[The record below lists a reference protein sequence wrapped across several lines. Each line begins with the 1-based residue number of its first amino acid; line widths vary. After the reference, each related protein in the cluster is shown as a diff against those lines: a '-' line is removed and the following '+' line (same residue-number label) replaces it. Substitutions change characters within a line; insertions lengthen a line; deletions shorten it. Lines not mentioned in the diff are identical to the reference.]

1 MTAVSQNLSIVL
13 PLRAELWSG
22 SPTKTRLPKPA
33 HEAAGLPKQNG
44 RMETHCLAGHTRLEL
59 RNVGANYSFERS
71 HRFVGIQAN
80 ASYRRL
86 FAFELRCWGG
96 AART

>member
-22 SPTKTRLPKPA
+22 SPTKTRLPKLA

-44 RMETHCLAGHTRLEL
+44 RMETHCLADDAVSCEPVSAPNSLLTGKLAGNFAESISPL
-59 RNVGANYSFERS
+59 QF
-71 HRFVGIQAN
+71 
-80 ASYRRL
+80 RRPVS
-86 FAFELRCWGG
+86 E
-96 AART
+96 